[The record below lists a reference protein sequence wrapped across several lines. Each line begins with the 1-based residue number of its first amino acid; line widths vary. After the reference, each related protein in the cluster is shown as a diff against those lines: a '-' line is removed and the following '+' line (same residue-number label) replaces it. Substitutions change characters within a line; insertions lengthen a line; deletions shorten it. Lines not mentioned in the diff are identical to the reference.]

1 MMTDGKRQFG
11 FSMIE
16 VLVTLVLV
24 SVGVLGMVA
33 LQARTIQFTQDSV
46 QRNVAATL
54 ANDLVELMRATPTG
68 LPASSGFYKAKDQDF
83 PDTPTT
89 CIPIPSTA
97 SNQLGCW
104 VGKVKTA
111 LPGVVSTEEG
121 GTDLLNSDFYIC
133 RTNTANSCS
142 GTGTT
147 VEIQIAWRTR
157 AGECMDP
164 SDEDEDSTICRYR
177 LRTQI

>member
-1 MMTDGKRQFG
+1 MKTSEKTQFG

-16 VLVTLVLV
+16 VLVTLILV

-54 ANDLVELMRATPTG
+54 ANDLVELIRATPTG
-68 LPASSGFYKAKDQDF
+68 LPATSGFYKAEGQAF
-83 PDTPTT
+83 PDTPSSCT
-89 CIPIPSTA
+89 PMPSTA
-97 SNQLGCW
+97 SAQLGCW
-104 VGKVKTA
+104 VSKVKTA
-111 LPGVVSTEEG
+111 LPGVVSTEDG
-121 GTDLLNSDFYIC
+121 VADLLSSDFYVC

-142 GTGTT
+142 GAGTA
-147 VEIQIAWRTR
+147 VEIQIAWRTK

-164 SDEDEDSTICRYR
+164 NDEEEDSTICRYR

>member
-1 MMTDGKRQFG
+1 MIIERRTQLG

-16 VLVTLVLV
+16 VLVTLVLI

-33 LQARTIQFTQDSV
+33 LQARTIQYTQDSV

-68 LPASSGFYKAKDQDF
+68 LPAASGFYKAAGQAF
-83 PDTPTT
+83 PDTPSSCT
-89 CIPIPSTA
+89 PLPSEA
-97 SNQLGCW
+97 SAQLGCW
-104 VGKVKTA
+104 VSKVKTA
-111 LPGVVSTEEG
+111 LPGVVSAEEG
-121 GTDLLNSDFYIC
+121 VADLLDSDFYVC
-133 RTNTANSCS
+133 RTSTANSCT
-142 GTGTT
+142 GTGTA
-147 VEIQIAWRTR
+147 VEIQIAWKMK

-164 SDEDEDSTICRYR
+164 NDENGDSTICRYR

>member
-1 MMTDGKRQFG
+1 MIDGKKQGG

-68 LPASSGFYKAKDQDF
+68 LPESSGFYKAAAKDF
-83 PDTPTT
+83 PATPTT
-89 CIPIPSTA
+89 CMPMPSTP
-97 SNQLGCW
+97 SEQLGCW
-104 VGKVKTA
+104 VAKVKTA
-111 LPGVVSTEEG
+111 LPGVISTEDG
-121 GTDLLNSDFYIC
+121 VADLLNSDFYIC

-147 VEIQIAWRTR
+147 VEIQIAWRTK

-164 SDEDEDSTICRYR
+164 NDEDEDSTICRYR